1 MLTLKCVACFSLVTC
16 AGLYDVDHTS
26 KPMERREGK
35 TKRRAKSA
43 PDDKK
48 DKGKGKA
55 GGGLG
60 VTGYANAVCLH

>member
-1 MLTLKCVACFSLVTC
+1 
-16 AGLYDVDHTS
+16 
-26 KPMERREGK
+26 MERREGK

-48 DKGKGKA
+48 DKGKGKV